1 MTRSGDAG
9 VTGGCRREGAGGPS
23 EGGARAVHGGVTPRR
38 WHSAATALM
47 RWDVTSAPSNHRLG
61 GRPPQPCAPSLIC
74 PPRLR
79 GDTKPSLPMC
89 EGHTQAP
96 HAVQG
101 GGCAPPPPRAPCAL
115 PGILH
120 PGVVLL
126 AVGGAGLGCGGSGYC
141 CVGGCGGHPG
151 LCKLPGGGSNT
162 PSMAEHPRD
171 VPEGGTPILA
181 RLTGLTS
188 CPLQHPQGAVLE
200 GCDPRGKAAW
210 GPRAVFRGG
219 ACVPGPP
226 LPLPPVLRGTPC
238 EPGAIQAGGD
248 PGTAVPPAW
257 MLSGPLQGDT
267 KGLSHPAV
275 PACPC

>member
-101 GGCAPPPPRAPCAL
+101 GGCAPPPPPSPLCPPWYPAPRSGPARC
-115 PGILH
+115 G
-120 PGVVLL
+120 GC
-126 AVGGAGLGCGGSGYC
+126 GAGLRGVWVLLRGGLWGAPRVVQVARGWQQHTEHGRAPPGCARGGDTYPSQAHRSDQLPPPASP
-141 CVGGCGGHPG
+141 GCR
-151 LCKLPGGGSNT
+151 PGG
-162 PSMAEHPRD
+162 M
-171 VPEGGTPILA
+171 
-181 RLTGLTS
+181 
-188 CPLQHPQGAVLE
+188 
-200 GCDPRGKAAW
+200 
-210 GPRAVFRGG
+210 
-219 ACVPGPP
+219 
-226 LPLPPVLRGTPC
+226 
-238 EPGAIQAGGD
+238 
-248 PGTAVPPAW
+248 
-257 MLSGPLQGDT
+257 
-267 KGLSHPAV
+267 
-275 PACPC
+275 

>member
-1 MTRSGDAG
+1 MR
-9 VTGGCRREGAGGPS
+9 CR
-23 EGGARAVHGGVTPRR
+23 VGGV
-38 WHSAATALM
+38 
-47 RWDVTSAPSNHRLG
+47 D
-61 GRPPQPCAPSLIC
+61 
-74 PPRLR
+74 
-79 GDTKPSLPMC
+79 
-89 EGHTQAP
+89 
-96 HAVQG
+96 
-101 GGCAPPPPRAPCAL
+101 PPPPRAPCAL

-226 LPLPPVLRGTPC
+226 PPSPQCSGVPPVSPVRFRLGGTLAQLCLLLGCSQGHCRVTQRAYPTRLSLPAPAETWHTRCRPADSRGRAHQPARQCSHQGCCHPWPLPAGSAVCLPALA
-238 EPGAIQAGGD
+238 GAGH
-248 PGTAVPPAW
+248 
-257 MLSGPLQGDT
+257 S
-267 KGLSHPAV
+267 
-275 PACPC
+275 